1 MQAFFSMKINNPYL
15 ENKDYELLNV
25 KQGRLY
31 LFDNYIITEFNEG
44 INITFENF
52 SEVSE
57 IIKNHYKNEPFGF
70 ISNRINSYSIDLN
83 DAHLYNKT
91 FPNLKAY
98 AVVVYKS
105 LTHRVFEVESH
116 FFNFNREVFK
126 NLENATEWVE
136 NTLAIEA

>member
-1 MQAFFSMKINNPYL
+1 MKINSPYL
-15 ENKDYELLNV
+15 ENKKFKLLIV
-25 KQGRLY
+25 KLGRLY

-57 IIKNHYKNEPFGF
+57 IIKSHYKNEPFGF
-70 ISNRINSYSIDLN
+70 ISNRINSYSMDLN
-83 DAHLYNKT
+83 NAHLYNKT

-98 AVVVYKS
+98 GVVVYKS
-105 LTHRVFEVESH
+105 LSHHVFEIENH
-116 FFNFNREVFK
+116 FFKFNREVFK

>member
-1 MQAFFSMKINNPYL
+1 MKINSAFL
-15 ENKDYELLNV
+15 ENKKYKLLTVNL
-25 KQGRLY
+25 GRLY

-57 IIKNHYKNEPFGF
+57 IIISHYKNEPFGF
-70 ISNRINSYSIDLN
+70 ISNRINSFSLDLN

-98 AVVVYKS
+98 AVVVYKP
-105 LTHRVFEVESH
+105 LTHRVFEIENH

-126 NLENATEWVE
+126 NLEKATEWVE